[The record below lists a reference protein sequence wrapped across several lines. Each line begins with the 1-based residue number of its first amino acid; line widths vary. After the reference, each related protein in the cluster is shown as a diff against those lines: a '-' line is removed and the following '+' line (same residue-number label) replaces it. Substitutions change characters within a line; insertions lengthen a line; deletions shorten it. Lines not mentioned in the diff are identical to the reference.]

1 MKILMTGITGFIGH
15 HLGERLINDGHEVH
29 AIVRPTSKISELSEN
44 LRRNVKF
51 YVHDKDNTVLD
62 IVTDLCIDDR
72 RPDVVY
78 HLATNYL
85 NVHRFEDI
93 QDLIQSNITFGTEL
107 LDAMAA
113 NNIYNFVNAGTF
125 TQHFEDAEYSPV
137 NLYAATKEC
146 FEGIIKY
153 YVEARNLKC
162 LALHLFDTYGA
173 DDKRGKILGLL
184 KKIAQSGETLKMSPG
199 GQLIDIV
206 YIDDV
211 IEAFI
216 LAGKILAAHKYD
228 YCGTYGVSSTKPLPL
243 REVVKIFEKVSG
255 KKLSIEWGGRPY
267 RAREIMVPWSSYKL
281 LPGWTPKISL
291 QEGIKK
297 FLDQNTKS

>member
-15 HLGERLINDGHEVH
+15 HLGERLVNDGHEVY
-29 AIVRPTSKISELSEN
+29 AIVRPTSKIDELSEN
-44 LRRNVKF
+44 LRRNVQF
-51 YVHDKDNTVLD
+51 YVYDKDNTVLD
-62 IVTDLCIDDR
+62 IVNTLCANER

-78 HLATNYL
+78 HLATNFL
-85 NVHRFEDI
+85 SSHKFEDI

-107 LDAMAA
+107 LEAMVA
-113 NNIYNFVNAGTF
+113 NNVYNFVNVGTF
-125 TQHFEDAEYSPV
+125 AQHFDDADYSPV
-137 NLYAATKEC
+137 NLYAATKEG

-153 YVEARNLKC
+153 YAEIRNLKC
-162 LALHLFDTYGA
+162 IALHLFDTYGG

-184 KKIAQSGETLKMSPG
+184 KGIAESGETLKMSPG

-216 LAGKILAAHKYD
+216 LAGKILADHKYD
-228 YCGTYGVSSTKPLPL
+228 YCGTYGVSSTKPILL
-243 REVVKIFEKVSG
+243 REVVKIFEEIAG

-267 RAREIMVPWSSYKL
+267 REREIMIPWSSYKL
-281 LPGWTPKISL
+281 LPNWQPKVSL
-291 QEGIKK
+291 REGIKK
-297 FLDQNTKS
+297 FLEI

>member
-15 HLGERLINDGHEVH
+15 HLGERLVNDGHEVY
-29 AIVRPTSKISELSEN
+29 AIVRPTSKIDELSEN
-44 LRRNVKF
+44 LRRNVQF
-51 YVHDKDNTVLD
+51 HVYDKDNTVLD
-62 IVTDLCIDDR
+62 IMTDLCVEDR

-78 HLATNYL
+78 HLATNFM

-113 NNIYNFVNAGTF
+113 NNVYNFVNVGTSA
-125 TQHFEDAEYSPV
+125 QHFDDADYSPV

-153 YVEARNLKC
+153 YAEARNLKC
-162 LALHLFDTYGA
+162 IALHLFDTYGA
-173 DDKRGKILGLL
+173 DDKHGKILGLL
-184 KKIAQSGETLKMSPG
+184 KKISETGETLKMSPG

-211 IEAFI
+211 IEAFV
-216 LAGKILAAHKYD
+216 LAGKLLAACKYD
-228 YCGTYGVSSTKPLPL
+228 YCGTYGVSSTKPIPL
-243 REVVKIFEKVSG
+243 REVVKIFESVAG

-267 RAREIMVPWSSYKL
+267 RTREIMVPWSSYKL
-281 LPGWTPKISL
+281 LPGWTPKVPL
-291 QEGIKK
+291 AEGIKK
-297 FLDQNTKS
+297 FLGA

>member
-1 MKILMTGITGFIGH
+1 MKILITGITGFIGH

-29 AIVRPTSKISELSEN
+29 AIVRPTSKIDELDEN
-44 LRRNVKF
+44 LRRNIQFHV
-51 YVHDKDNTVLD
+51 YDKDNTVLD
-62 IVTDLCIDDR
+62 IITDLCVDDR

-78 HLATNYL
+78 HLASLVLSNGHT
-85 NVHRFEDI
+85 FENI

-107 LDAMAA
+107 LDAMVA
-113 NNIYNFVNAGTF
+113 NNVYNFVNVGTF
-125 TQHFEDAEYSPV
+125 AQHYDDADYSPV

-153 YVEARNLKC
+153 YVEVRNLKC
-162 LALHLFDTYGA
+162 IALHLFDTYGA

-184 KKIAQSGETLKMSPG
+184 KKISESGETLKMSPG

-211 IEAFI
+211 IDAFI
-216 LAGKILAAHKYD
+216 MAGELLAACKYD
-228 YCGTYGVSSTKPLPL
+228 YCATYGVSSTRPIPL
-243 REVVKIFEKVSG
+243 REVVKIFESVAG

-267 RAREIMVPWSSYKL
+267 RVREVMVPWKSYTL
-281 LPGWTPKISL
+281 LPGWRPKVSL
-291 QEGIKK
+291 ADGIKK
-297 FLDQNTKS
+297 FLGA

>member
-15 HLGERLINDGHEVH
+15 HLAERLVNDGHEVY
-29 AIVRPTSKISELSEN
+29 AIVRPTSKIDELSDN
-44 LRRNVKF
+44 LRRNVQF
-51 YVHDKDNTVLD
+51 HVYDKDNTILD
-62 IVTDLCIDDR
+62 IITDLCVDDC

-78 HLATNYL
+78 HLAANSLRT
-85 NVHRFEDI
+85 HKFDDI

-107 LDAMAA
+107 LDAMVA
-113 NNIYNFVNAGTF
+113 NNVYNFVNVGTMF
-125 TQHFEDAEYSPV
+125 QHFEDADYSPV

-153 YVEARNLKC
+153 YAEARNLKC
-162 LALHLFDTYGA
+162 IALHLFDTYGA

-184 KKIAQSGETLKMSPG
+184 KRISESGERLKMSPG

-211 IEAFI
+211 IEAFVM
-216 LAGKILAAHKYD
+216 AGKLLAACKYD
-228 YCGTYGVSSTKPLPL
+228 YCDTYGVSSTKPIPL
-243 REVVKIFEKVSG
+243 REVVKIFEDVAG

-267 RAREIMVPWSSYKL
+267 RAREVMVPWKSYKL
-281 LPGWTPKISL
+281 LPGWSPKVSL

-297 FLDQNTKS
+297 FLGV

>member
-15 HLGERLINDGHEVH
+15 HLGERLINDGHEVY
-29 AIVRPTSKISELSEN
+29 AIVRPTSKIDELSEN
-44 LRRNVKF
+44 LRRNVQF
-51 YVHDKDNTVLD
+51 RVYDKDNTVLD
-62 IVTDLCIDDR
+62 IITDLCVDDC

-78 HLATNYL
+78 HLATNFM

-113 NNIYNFVNAGTF
+113 NNVYNFVNVGTF
-125 TQHFEDAEYSPV
+125 AQHFDDADYSPV

-146 FEGIIKY
+146 FESIIKY
-153 YVEARNLKC
+153 YAEARNLKC
-162 LALHLFDTYGA
+162 IALHLFDTYGG

-184 KKIAQSGETLKMSPG
+184 KKIAESGETLKMSPG

-211 IEAFI
+211 IEAFV
-216 LAGKILAAHKYD
+216 LAGKLLAACKYD
-228 YCGTYGVSSTKPLPL
+228 YCGTYGVSSTRPIPL
-243 REVVKIFEKVSG
+243 REVVKIFENVAG

-281 LPGWTPKISL
+281 LPGWTPKVSL

-297 FLDQNTKS
+297 FLGI